1 MTKMERRFVKFIGKK
16 ICEVLES
23 YNYRFCDDFTDY
35 GKECFKE
42 ERSKEIQFFIDL
54 AEARGVN
61 AAIIEYWRSMD
72 EALFYGEYIF

>member
-1 MTKMERRFVKFIGKK
+1 MEKQEKKFIKFIGKK
-16 ICEVLES
+16 MCEVLES
-23 YNYRFCDDFTDY
+23 YNYRFRDDFTDY

-61 AAIIEYWRSMD
+61 AEIIEYWRSMD
-72 EALFYGEYIF
+72 AELFYGRYIF

>member
-1 MTKMERRFVKFIGKK
+1 MKKQERRFVKYIGKK

-23 YNYRFCDDFTDY
+23 YNYRFRDDFTPY
-35 GKECFKE
+35 GRERFKE

-72 EALFYGEYIF
+72 VELFYGEYIF

>member
-1 MTKMERRFVKFIGKK
+1 MKKQERRFVKYIGKK

-23 YNYRFCDDFTDY
+23 YNYRFRDDFTPY
-35 GKECFKE
+35 GRECFKE
-42 ERSKEIQFFIDL
+42 KRSKEIQFFIDL

-72 EALFYGEYIF
+72 VELFYGRYIF

>member
-1 MTKMERRFVKFIGKK
+1 MKKQERRFVKYIGKK

-23 YNYRFCDDFTDY
+23 YNYRFCDDFTPY
-35 GKECFKE
+35 GRECFKE